1 MSDFDRDCGRCSLIR
16 ISEPEVG
23 AYYLVVIA
31 PNRAFVHLSTFS
43 KGQIISKGHFGVFN
57 SSKKQTKNFCHSR
70 LGKNLNF
77 QVRFLGELKAPKV
90 PFEIN

>member
-1 MSDFDRDCGRCSLIR
+1 MNSFYGFPPPPTQSERNSDTPANGKAMSDFDRDCGRCSLIR

-43 KGQIISKGHFGVFN
+43 SKGGID
-57 SSKKQTKNFCHSR
+57 SIEYILT
-70 LGKNLNF
+70 
-77 QVRFLGELKAPKV
+77 
-90 PFEIN
+90 

>member
-1 MSDFDRDCGRCSLIR
+1 MSKHSIVTANGKAMSDFDRDCGRCSLIR

-43 KGQIISKGHFGVFN
+43 KGQIILKGHCIWVF
-57 SSKKQTKNFCHSR
+57 SILPKN
-70 LGKNLNF
+70 
-77 QVRFLGELKAPKV
+77 ELKISALV
-90 PFEIN
+90 G